1 MEALEAVL
9 DEVALEGLDG
19 ITVPA
24 LWLRLQACVPTFPL
38 LLDAATKELLWQ
50 SLLRQ
55 DELDFCELPE
65 ERQPLVIN
73 NRYEELDCDPSVLKA
88 KGDYITED
96 IYPVHTII
104 DNKNGIQGS
113 CRFFKER
120 VSVAEHLRKHPI
132 TCEDAVAKWRE
143 KLVIV
148 ASQTL
153 RFRALIG
160 WDGDPS
166 LKLPDC
172 SYCLLEKIGRSRWQG
187 EIQRDLQG
195 DFKVDAGKI
204 HYIRQVL
211 DRKDLLT
218 MQTHVIK
225 LPSGAQQHSLLL
237 LLKRFHV
244 DRKNKYDT
252 LAERVSLVL
261 SERANRIETLV
272 NLREEM
278 GLPERLF
285 KRLYYYM
292 AAAGIVKIISLPL
305 QEIQPLTEHCKTKR
319 GTDIMVRCV
328 KLIKEYKRKENDD
341 DEDDD
346 LKTASVPIDIIYEKD
361 MLTQTYELIENQ
373 GTNGIS
379 QREIRLAMNVG
390 KLEARMLCR
399 LLERY
404 MLIKGFMEDEGR
416 QRTTKFISH
425 VFVEESEL
433 RRQFLEEKAKSEQ
446 LSLMNLDTL
455 QNVEEDK
462 AMSPENNPSVDSH
475 ISEDEKDDMSEYI
488 AKTSTPLPPS
498 KEIEVALLHS
508 LPQVPSPVGV
518 LVVTDGVAR
527 QCELRRQ
534 FLEEKAK
541 SEQLSLMNLDTLQ
554 NVEEDKAM
562 SPENNPSVDSHIS
575 EDEKDDMSEYIA
587 KTSTPLPPSKG
598 KSCFQ
603 LAELDKIS
611 VTSENNCS
619 RDSLHIEPNL
629 SMITTH
635 SADEDRDDISVIEEV
650 PDLKAKRG
658 KKSSKS
664 ATLEKSRETYR
675 LLKRRNIIVET
686 VKNLRLVESLFTLQK
701 MIVEQER
708 LEGVPTKC
716 CKKSIVRLVQKL
728 SQEGLVRLYRTIVVQ
743 DGISKKVEFVVH
755 PSINPSD
762 PLVKS
767 TVEQIRFRMSNSTSG
782 NRARLPH
789 SASTP
794 GKAEPDEQNKE
805 NKGEKHKTSLF
816 LGDSAKDV
824 LGGQDSMDVKQLKNY
839 HPIIVPGLGR
849 TLGYLPKMPRLKITH
864 IYLWYI
870 VYGHPMH
877 TLPQQKTPESKP
889 PSGNT
894 QDKKCED
901 DMPPSCHL
909 TDSCSNTEDV
919 LGPEVEKCITA
930 DNTEEST
937 SNTLVC
943 TVGATGHLLNHRLI
957 YVEEESWIRCVPPAS
972 LHCDFGPGWVVVSDI
987 LLCLPLSIFIQ
998 IVQVSYKVDN
1008 LEDYLNDPIKKHT
1021 LIRHLPRP
1029 MRQQLLY
1036 KRRYVFS
1043 VFQGLQKL
1051 SCMGL
1056 VQFGPTEKFQEKDQ
1070 IFVYVKKNATIVDT
1084 TACDPH
1090 YNLAHA
1096 NLPFEKRSYRLET
1109 IQDVENF
1116 WFDLQFVCLNTPLG
1130 VVRNSRGKKLNK
1142 DNVPGQDI
1150 DAESEEQQNL
1160 ERKCNILE
1168 SVMGSKEVVDAGSIP
1183 GDGLGAGGLDSSFY
1197 SHLKRNWIWISYIV
1211 NNNKKTKYAQQ
1222 GFTLRLQTFLNKPML
1237 LLGSNG
1243 KKERVFG
1250 DMRMSESGELIE
1262 MVKETTV
1269 CRNKRVCG
1277 GKNRKRKK
1285 LKQHLEKK
1293 QKVKQKKKEKTEEK
1307 IKRSR
1312 YHDEADQSALQRM
1325 TRLRVAWT
1333 AQEDGLLM
1341 LCRIASNILNRK
1353 VNRPFVPWQVVRDI
1367 MHSSFEESLDKTSHS
1382 IGRRARY
1389 IMKNPQTY
1397 LNYKVCLAEV
1407 YQEKGLVEDFMNR
1420 KACYDDL
1427 KICAAEFKEFVE
1439 RLKVKF
1445 STKMDDPASQIPE
1458 TVDDLFNRFRVLA
1471 VGDESIQESGLE
1483 SINSVE
1489 DIQVLVLQNLILS
1502 TLALSDMQ
1510 MKSCRSL
1517 QTYRMYRQ
1525 YHDDILVKAFLEFQK
1540 KRLVNRRRG
1549 NHLLG
1554 PKKNRALPFLPM
1566 SFQLSQTYYRLFIWR
1581 FPSTICTESFE
1592 FLEKL
1597 KTYGNTD
1604 EPDVFT
1610 FGDQTNETSTD
1621 MLVYPLDG
1629 QGGQC
1634 ATVLSLLLLGFISVN
1649 VKIPDQIVVVDSNL
1663 VDNEVINK
1671 KSYFLG
1677 RDGLDDEDFDDE
1689 EVDENVSHKRK
1700 IEVKARQASHT
1711 NYLLM
1716 RGYCAPGIVS
1726 TRNLNPN
1733 DNVVVN
1739 SCQVHVKPRNTPLNG
1754 RLKDWGSFSDF
1765 TADMP
1770 SLPSLFTELFN
1781 INDRSDDTFLNHCI
1795 HTLGYS
1801 SKDVSCA
1808 VEIQSAVEACS
1819 HFGLQ
1824 IFDLG
1829 KRFLQYEDVGNERTR
1844 SLQQYLQDLVTYR
1857 QLIQVGG
1864 ASVRLVARTHASPW
1878 LMNANCVKEPATQDK
1893 TLFNKDT
1900 DCPKSDQQAS
1910 AEQTEGDSSIYEP
1923 PRKKAHLE
1931 LKIAER
1937 LSDPEN
1943 PAVPVVPINTGN
1955 MQTLPKMCTVD
1966 AKAMSQENCFLGRPW
1981 RIVDGSLNK
1990 PVCKGMLEAVL
2001 YQIMSKPGIT
2011 EKDLVHHYSGVL
2023 QPVIVIELLQ
2033 VLEQIGCIKKC
2044 YMEKCFKATL
2054 CSQCKIPQ
2062 VHNTSRLSGDL
2073 IAFYEPTI
2081 DCTLRLGGIFP
2092 SEDNWNKWVL

>member
-1 MEALEAVL
+1 MDTLEAVL

-19 ITVPA
+19 VTVPA
-24 LWLRLQACVPTFPL
+24 LWLRLHVRVPSFPL
-38 LLDAATKELLWQ
+38 LLDAATKQLLWQ
-50 SLLRQ
+50 SLLRHQ
-55 DELDFCELPE
+55 ELDFCELPE
-65 ERQPLVIN
+65 ERKPLVIA
-73 NRYEELDCDPSVLKA
+73 NRYEELESDPSVLKA
-88 KGDYITED
+88 KLDSPTED

-104 DNKNGIQGS
+104 DDKNGIQGS
-113 CRFFKER
+113 CRFFTER
-120 VSVAEHLRKHPI
+120 VSVAEHLRNHTM
-132 TCEDAVAKWRE
+132 TCEEAIAKWGE

-153 RFRALIG
+153 RTRALLG
-160 WDGDPS
+160 WEGDPS

-172 SYCLLEKIGRSRWQG
+172 SYCMLEKIARSRWQG

-195 DFKVDAGKI
+195 GFKVDAGKI
-204 HYIRQVL
+204 HYIRRVL
-211 DRKDLLT
+211 DRKALIT
-218 MQTHVIK
+218 MQSHVIK
-225 LPSGAQQHSLLL
+225 LPNGAQQHSLLL

-252 LAERVSLVL
+252 LAEQVSLLL
-261 SERANRIETLV
+261 SERENRIETLV

-292 AAAGIVKIISLPL
+292 ATAGIVKIISIPL
-305 QEIQPLTEHCKTKR
+305 QEIQPLAEHCKTKR
-319 GTDIMVRCV
+319 GTDIMVRCI
-328 KLIKEYKRKENDD
+328 KLMKEYKRKKD
-341 DEDDD
+341 DEDDDYDED

-446 LSLMNLDTL
+446 LSLFNSTPL
-455 QNVEEDK
+455 QNVEDDK
-462 AMSPENNPSVDSH
+462 PVSPERNPAADSH
-475 ISEDEKDDMSEYI
+475 ILEHEKDDLSEYI
-488 AKTSTPLPPS
+488 ARTSTPL
-498 KEIEVALLHS
+498 A
-508 LPQVPSPVGV
+508 
-518 LVVTDGVAR
+518 
-527 QCELRRQ
+527 
-534 FLEEKAK
+534 
-541 SEQLSLMNLDTLQ
+541 
-554 NVEEDKAM
+554 
-562 SPENNPSVDSHIS
+562 
-575 EDEKDDMSEYIA
+575 
-587 KTSTPLPPSKG
+587 PSKG
-598 KSCFQ
+598 KSCLQ
-603 LAELDKIS
+603 LVEVDKMSI
-611 VTSENNCS
+611 TSENNCS
-619 RDSLHIEPNL
+619 RDSLHLESNL
-629 SMITTH
+629 SMITTQPVL
-635 SADEDRDDISVIEEV
+635 EDNDDVIEEV
-650 PDLKAKRG
+650 LTNEKLKHEKDSKAKKG
-658 KKSSKS
+658 KRSSKS
-664 ATLEKSRETYR
+664 GTLEKSRETYR
-675 LLKRRNIIVET
+675 LLKRRNVIVET

-716 CKKSIVRLVQKL
+716 CKKSIVRLVYKL
-728 SQEGLVRLYRTIVVQ
+728 SQEGLVRLYRTVVVQ

-755 PSINPSD
+755 PSINPND

-767 TVEQIRFRMSNSTSG
+767 TIEQIRFRMSNSTSG
-782 NRARLPH
+782 NRTRLPQ
-789 SASTP
+789 SSSTP
-794 GKAEPDEQNKE
+794 SKAEPDEQNKE

-816 LGDSAKDV
+816 LGDSSEDGPEGKE
-824 LGGQDSMDVKQLKNY
+824 SMDVTQLKNY
-839 HPIIVPGLGR
+839 HPVIVPGLGR

-870 VYGHPMH
+870 VYGHPLH
-877 TLPQQKTPESKP
+877 KLQQQKTPDS
-889 PSGNT
+889 
-894 QDKKCED
+894 
-901 DMPPSCHL
+901 MPPSINTPDEKSENVMLPACNP
-909 TDSCSNTEDV
+909 TDSCHDTENAPDPDV
-919 LGPEVEKCITA
+919 ERCSLA
-930 DNTEEST
+930 ASTEE
-937 SNTLVC
+937 C
-943 TVGATGHLLNHRLI
+943 TANAGKGEKAEPV
-957 YVEEESWIRCVPPAS
+957 YVDEESWIRCVPPAS

-987 LLCLPLSIFIQ
+987 LLCLPLSVFIQ

-1096 NLPFEKRSYRLET
+1096 SLPFEKRSYRLET
-1109 IQDVENF
+1109 FQDVENF

-1130 VVRNSRGKKLNK
+1130 VVRNPRGKKVNPSEH
-1142 DNVPGQDI
+1142 DNLPGQEMDV
-1150 DAESEEQQNL
+1150 ESEERQNL

-1168 SVMGSKEVVDAGSIP
+1168 SVMGSKEVVDEGSIP

-1211 NNNKKTKYAQQ
+1211 NNSKKTKYAQQ
-1222 GFTLRLQTFLNKPML
+1222 GFTLRLQTFLNKPIL
-1237 LLGSNG
+1237 LLGSKG
-1243 KKERVFG
+1243 KQERFFG
-1250 DMRMSESGELIE
+1250 DILEKGELVE
-1262 MVKETTV
+1262 MVKESTV
-1269 CRNKRVCG
+1269 YRNKRVCG

-1285 LKQHLEKK
+1285 LKQHIEKK
-1293 QKVKQKKKEKTEEK
+1293 QKAKQKKKEKTEEK
-1307 IKRSR
+1307 MKRSR

-1367 MHSSFEESLDKTSHS
+1367 MHFSFEESLDKTSHS

-1407 YQEKGLVEDFMNR
+1407 YQEKDLVEDFMSR
-1420 KACYDDL
+1420 KAYYDDP
-1427 KICAAEFKEFVE
+1427 KICATEFKEFVE

-1445 STKMDDPASQIPE
+1445 STKMDDPAYEIPE
-1458 TVDDLFNRFRVLA
+1458 TVNDLLNRFRVLA
-1471 VGDESIQESGLE
+1471 VGDESIQENSLE
-1483 SINSVE
+1483 CINSVE

-1581 FPSTICTESFE
+1581 FPSTICTESFD

-1597 KTYGNTD
+1597 KVFGNTD
-1604 EPDVFT
+1604 EPDVFS

-1621 MLVYPLDG
+1621 MLIYPLDG

-1649 VKIPDQIVVVDSNL
+1649 VKIPDQIVVVDSTL
-1663 VDNEVINK
+1663 VDNEVM
-1671 KSYFLG
+1671 KSLG

-1739 SCQVHVKPRNTPLNG
+1739 SCQVHVKLRNTPRSG
-1754 RLKDWGSFSDF
+1754 HLKDWGSLNDF

-1781 INDRSDDTFLNHCI
+1781 TKDQSDDTFRNNCVHS
-1795 HTLGYS
+1795 LGYS
-1801 SKDVSCA
+1801 SKDMSCVLEIKTA
-1808 VEIQSAVEACS
+1808 VETCS
-1819 HFGLQ
+1819 HFGMQ
-1824 IFDLG
+1824 ISDLG
-1829 KRFLQYEDVGNERTR
+1829 RRFLKYEDIGNERTR

-1857 QLIQVGG
+1857 QLLQVGG
-1864 ASVRLVARTHASPW
+1864 SSVRLVARTHASPW
-1878 LMNANCVKEPATQDK
+1878 LLNANCIKEPATQNK
-1893 TLFNKDT
+1893 MLPNKDT
-1900 DCPKSDQQAS
+1900 DCPKFDLQAS
-1910 AEQTEGDSSIYEP
+1910 ADQTENDSSIYEP

-1931 LKIAER
+1931 LKNAES
-1937 LSDPEN
+1937 LTDPVN
-1943 PAVPVVPINTGN
+1943 SAFPVVQSSTGS
-1955 MQTLPKMCTVD
+1955 MQMLPKTNTVE
-1966 AKAMSQENCFLGRPW
+1966 ANETLQENCFLGRPW

-2001 YQIMSKPGIT
+2001 YQIMTKPGIT
-2011 EKDLVHHYSGVL
+2011 EKDLVHHYNGVL

-2033 VLEQIGCIKKC
+2033 VLKQIGCIKKC
-2044 YMEKCFKATL
+2044 FMEKCFKATL

-2062 VHNTSRLSGDL
+2062 VFNTSKLSGDL

>member
-1 MEALEAVL
+1 MDALESVL

-24 LWLRLQACVPTFPL
+24 LWLRLQARAPPFPL
-38 LLDAATKELLWQ
+38 ILDAATKQLLWQ
-50 SLLRQ
+50 SMLRNQ
-55 DELDFCELPE
+55 ELDLCELPE
-65 ERQPLVIN
+65 ERPPLVMC
-73 NRYEELDCDPSVLKA
+73 NRYEEHDCDPSVLKA
-88 KGDYITED
+88 KGDFCSDD
-96 IYPVHTII
+96 IYPVHAIT
-104 DNKNGIQGS
+104 DHKNGIQGS
-113 CRFFKER
+113 CRFFNKR
-120 VSVAEHLRKHPI
+120 VSVAEHLRKHSI
-132 TCEDAVAKWRE
+132 TCEDAIARWGE

-153 RFRALIG
+153 RSRALFG
-160 WDGDPS
+160 WEGDPS
-166 LKLPDC
+166 IKLPDC
-172 SYCLLEKIGRSRWQG
+172 SYCMLEKVGRSRWQG

-195 DFKVDAGKI
+195 DFKMDAGKI
-204 HYIRQVL
+204 HYIRRVL
-211 DRKDLLT
+211 DRKDVIT
-218 MQTHVIK
+218 MQSHVIK
-225 LPSGAQQHSLLL
+225 LSNGAQQHSLLL

-252 LAERVSLVL
+252 LAEMVSLRL
-261 SERANRIETLV
+261 TERENRTETLI

-292 AAAGIVKIISLPL
+292 VTAGIVKIISLPI
-305 QEIQPLTEHCKTKR
+305 QEIQPLVEHCKTKR
-319 GTDIMVRCV
+319 GTDIMVRCI
-328 KLIKEYKRKENDD
+328 KLIKEYKRKKD
-341 DEDDD
+341 DEDDEDEED
-346 LKTASVPIDIIYEKD
+346 LKSASVPIDIIYEKD

-404 MLIKGFMEDEGR
+404 KLIKGFMEDEGR

-425 VFVEESEL
+425 VFVEESDL
-433 RRQFLEEKAKSEQ
+433 RKQFLEEKAKSEQ
-446 LSLMNLDTL
+446 LSLINSAPL
-455 QNVEEDK
+455 QNVEDDN
-462 AMSPENNPSVDSH
+462 AMYTENNPAADLQ
-475 ISEDEKDDMSEYI
+475 ISEDEKDDLSEYI
-488 AKTSTPLPPS
+488 ARTSTPLPS
-498 KEIEVALLHS
+498 
-508 LPQVPSPVGV
+508 
-518 LVVTDGVAR
+518 
-527 QCELRRQ
+527 
-534 FLEEKAK
+534 
-541 SEQLSLMNLDTLQ
+541 
-554 NVEEDKAM
+554 
-562 SPENNPSVDSHIS
+562 
-575 EDEKDDMSEYIA
+575 
-587 KTSTPLPPSKG
+587 SKG
-598 KSCFQ
+598 KFSLQ
-603 LAELDKIS
+603 LAELDKTS
-611 VTSENNCS
+611 VTSKNNCS
-619 RDSLHIEPNL
+619 RDSLHLESNF
-629 SMITTH
+629 SMK
-635 SADEDRDDISVIEEV
+635 SANEDNDEVSVIEEV
-650 PDLKAKRG
+650 LACEKLKHDKTSKTKKG
-658 KKSSKS
+658 KGSLKSG
-664 ATLEKSRETYR
+664 TLEKSRETYR
-675 LLKRRNIIVET
+675 LLKRRNVIVET

-708 LEGVPTKC
+708 LEGVATKC
-716 CKKSIVRLVQKL
+716 CKKSIVRLVHKL
-728 SQEGLVRLYRTIVVQ
+728 SQEGLVRLYRTVVVQ

-755 PSINPSD
+755 PSINPND

-767 TVEQIRFRMSNSTSG
+767 TIEQIRFRMSNSTSG
-782 NRARLPH
+782 NRTRLPQSS
-789 SASTP
+789 SAL
-794 GKAEPDEQNKE
+794 GKTEPDEQHKE
-805 NKGEKHKTSLF
+805 IKGEKHKNSLF
-816 LGDSAKDV
+816 LGDSSEDV
-824 LGGQDSMDVKQLKNY
+824 PEGKDSMYVTQLKNY
-839 HPIIVPGLGR
+839 HPVIVPGLGR
-849 TLGYLPKMPRLKITH
+849 TLGYLPKMPRLKVTH

-870 VYGHPMH
+870 VYGHP
-877 TLPQQKTPESKP
+877 LLNLQQQKTPDCKP
-889 PSGNT
+889 SNNM
-894 QDKKCED
+894 QDKKSENV
-901 DMPPSCHL
+901 MPPLCHL
-909 TDSCSNTEDV
+909 TDGCAD
-919 LGPEVEKCITA
+919 A
-930 DNTEEST
+930 DNAPDPGVEICSTAANIEECT
-937 SNTLVC
+937 SNTGKEEKAHPV
-943 TVGATGHLLNHRLI
+943 
-957 YVEEESWIRCVPPAS
+957 YVDEESWKRCVPPAS
-972 LHCDFGPGWVVVSDI
+972 LHSDFGPGWVVVSDI
-987 LLCLPLSIFIQ
+987 LLCLPLSVFIQ

-1056 VQFGPTEKFQEKDQ
+1056 LQFGPTEKFQEKDQ
-1070 IFVYVKKNATIVDT
+1070 IFVHVKKRATIIDT

-1096 NLPFEKRSYRLET
+1096 SLPFEKRSYHLET
-1109 IQDVENF
+1109 FQDVENL

-1130 VVRNSRGKKLNK
+1130 VVRNPRGKKINTSEQ
-1142 DNVPGQDI
+1142 DNLPGQDM
-1150 DAESEEQQNL
+1150 DAESEERQNL
-1160 ERKCNILE
+1160 ERKCNILD
-1168 SVMGSKEVVDAGSIP
+1168 SVMGSKEVVDDGLIP

-1197 SHLKRNWIWISYIV
+1197 SHLKRNWIWISYII
-1211 NNNKKTKYAQQ
+1211 NNYRKTKFAQQ

-1237 LLGSNG
+1237 LLGSTG
-1243 KKERVFG
+1243 KQERIFG
-1250 DMRMSESGELIE
+1250 DMNMSESGELVEI
-1262 MVKETTV
+1262 VKESTV

-1285 LKQHLEKK
+1285 LKQHIVKK
-1293 QKVKQKKKEKTEEK
+1293 TKAKQKKKEKTEEK
-1307 IKRSR
+1307 IKRGR

-1353 VNRPFVPWQVVRDI
+1353 VNGPFVPWQVVRDI

-1407 YQEKGLVEDFMNR
+1407 YQEKGLVDDFMNR
-1420 KACYDDL
+1420 KAYYDDL

-1439 RLKVKF
+1439 RLRVKF
-1445 STKMDDPASQIPE
+1445 STKMDDPAYAIPE
-1458 TVDDLFNRFRVLA
+1458 TVDELFNRFRVLA
-1471 VGDESIQESGLE
+1471 VGDESIQENALE
-1483 SINSVE
+1483 SLNSVE

-1540 KRLVNRRRG
+1540 KRLVNRRRV

-1597 KTYGNTD
+1597 RTYGKTD
-1604 EPDVFT
+1604 EPDMFS
-1610 FGDQTNETSTD
+1610 FGDQTNENSTD
-1621 MLVYPLDG
+1621 MLLYPPDG

-1634 ATVLSLLLLGFISVN
+1634 ATILSLLMLGFMSVN
-1649 VKIPDQIVVVDSNL
+1649 VKIPDQIVVVDSTL
-1663 VDNEVINK
+1663 VDNEVI
-1671 KSYFLG
+1671 KSFG

-1739 SCQVHVKPRNTPLNG
+1739 SCQVHVKLRNAPLSG
-1754 RLKDWGSFSDF
+1754 RLKDWGSFSKF
-1765 TADMP
+1765 TVDMP

-1781 INDRSDDTFLNHCI
+1781 TKDRSDDTFLNHCI

-1801 SKDVSCA
+1801 SKDVSC
-1808 VEIQSAVEACS
+1808 VLEIQSAVEAFL
-1819 HFGLQ
+1819 HFGMK
-1824 IFDLG
+1824 ISDFG
-1829 KRFLQYEDVGNERTR
+1829 RRFLKYEDVENERTR
-1844 SLQQYLQDLVTYR
+1844 SLQQYLQDLVEQR
-1857 QLIQVGG
+1857 QLLQVGG
-1864 ASVRLVARTHASPW
+1864 SSVRLVARTHASPW
-1878 LMNANCVKEPATQDK
+1878 LLNANCVKEPTFQDI
-1893 TLFNKDT
+1893 TLPNKDT
-1900 DCPKSDQQAS
+1900 DCPKFDQEVS
-1910 AEQTEGDSSIYEP
+1910 ADQTENDSNIYEP

-1931 LKIAER
+1931 LKNAES
-1937 LSDPEN
+1937 LTDAEN
-1943 PAVPVVPINTGN
+1943 SAFPVVQSNAGS
-1955 MQTLPKMCTVD
+1955 MQMLSTTYTVE
-1966 AKAMSQENCFLGRPW
+1966 AKERSQENCFLGRPW

-2033 VLEQIGCIKKC
+2033 VLEQIGSIKKC
-2044 YMEKCFKATL
+2044 YMEKKFKATL

-2062 VHNTSRLSGDL
+2062 VSNTSRLSENV
-2073 IAFYEPTI
+2073 IVFYEPTI